1 MIRLGKEREEI
12 SVVAD
17 QIGSPTYVADL
28 NVMINKLI
36 HTSLYGTYHVS
47 NTGSCSWFE
56 FAKKIFSY
64 ANMKVNVLPVS
75 TEEFG
80 AAAARPKYSIF
91 QHNMLR
97 LNGFLPMPSWEEG
110 LERFFIETK
119 SH

>member
-1 MIRLGKEREEI
+1 M
-12 SVVAD
+12 
-17 QIGSPTYVADL
+17 ADL
-28 NVMINKLI
+28 NTMINKLI

-47 NTGSCSWFE
+47 NRGSCSWFE

-64 ANMKVNVLPVS
+64 ANMKVNVLPLS

-80 AAAARPKYSIF
+80 IAAKQGRNILFS
-91 QHNMLR
+91 NTTSLR
-97 LNGFLPMPSWEEG
+97 LNGFLQMPSWEEG

>member
-1 MIRLGKEREEI
+1 
-12 SVVAD
+12 
-17 QIGSPTYVADL
+17 
-28 NVMINKLI
+28 
-36 HTSLYGTYHVS
+36 
-47 NTGSCSWFE
+47 
-56 FAKKIFSY
+56 
-64 ANMKVNVLPVS
+64 KVDVLPLS

>member
-1 MIRLGKEREEI
+1 MRLGKERDEI

-17 QIGSPTYVADL
+17 QVGSPTYVADL
-28 NVMINKLI
+28 NMVINKLI

-47 NTGSCSWFE
+47 NRGSCSWFE
-56 FAKKIFSY
+56 FAQKIFSY

-97 LNGFLPMPSWEEG
+97 LNGFSQMPSWEEG
-110 LERFFIETK
+110 LERFL
-119 SH
+119 